1 MMRVARESACLRA
14 CGPQTSLG
22 MFRLHGLRV
31 LAHQVSIE
39 ADIEHKT
46 FESQRPLPKG
56 YDFIMEPYMAAMTV
70 HKR

>member
-1 MMRVARESACLRA
+1 
-14 CGPQTSLG
+14 
-22 MFRLHGLRV
+22 MFRLHGMRV
-31 LAHQVSIE
+31 LAHQVPIE